1 MDWKSVNFDWNHARA
16 FLVTAEE
23 GSLTAAARA
32 LGTTQPTLGRQVSA
46 LEEELGVVLFDRAG
60 GRLALTPG
68 GKALL
73 EFVQAMGESAL
84 HVSRVADSHTTSL
97 RGKVS
102 VSVSEVYAAFLLP
115 PILERLRS
123 QEPEIELEVIAENAV
138 SDLGRRE
145 ADIAVRNFRPEEPD
159 LIARKIRDDVGRL
172 YATPGYLDSIG
183 NPSAVEEFSDAS
195 FVGFADPASIL
206 QWLNGSGMNLTERN
220 MPLMTRSYLV
230 HWSMV
235 KQGLGI
241 GIMPENIGDREPAV
255 VRACPDM
262 PAFEFPIWL
271 VSHREL
277 RHSRRIRVVFD
288 LLAEGLQAVGQT

>member
-23 GSLTAAARA
+23 GSLTAAAQA

-46 LEEELGVVLFDRAG
+46 LEEELGVVLFDRVG
-60 GRLALTPG
+60 GRLVLTPG
-68 GKALL
+68 GEALL

-84 HVSRVADSHTTSL
+84 HVSRVADSHATSL
-97 RGKVS
+97 RGKVT

-115 PILERLRS
+115 PILERLRIE
-123 QEPEIELEVIAENAV
+123 EPEIDVEIMAENAV

-145 ADIAVRNFRPEEPD
+145 ADIAVRNFRPEEQD
-159 LIARKIRDDVGRL
+159 LIARRIRDDFGRL
-172 YATPGYLDSIG
+172 YATPGYLESIG
-183 NPSAVEEFSDAS
+183 NPVNPDDFDVAS
-195 FVGFADPASIL
+195 FIGFADPASIL
-206 QWLNGSGMNLTERN
+206 EWLNAAGMNLTERN
-220 MPLMTRSYLV
+220 MPLTTRNYLV

-241 GIMPENIGDREPAV
+241 GIMPENIGDAEAAV

-277 RHSRRIRVVFD
+277 RHSRRIRIVFD
-288 LLAEGLQAVGQT
+288 LLAEGLSKG